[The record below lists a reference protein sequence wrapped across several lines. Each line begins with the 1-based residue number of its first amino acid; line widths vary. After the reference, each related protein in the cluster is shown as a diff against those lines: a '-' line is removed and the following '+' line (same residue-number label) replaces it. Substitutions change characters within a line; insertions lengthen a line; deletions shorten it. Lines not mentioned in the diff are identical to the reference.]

1 MALMRTNPLF
11 AELGGVTNR
20 LNRLFSRDDFG
31 DGDGPRAPVDWAPAV
46 DIVENDNDIL
56 IKAELPGVEARD
68 VQISL
73 DNNVLTLKGEH
84 RIEREVNRENYHR
97 MERSFGSFSRSFA
110 IPASI
115 DGDRVTADFK
125 NGLLTITLPK
135 KEGSRGRTIQVNAT

>member
-1 MALMRTNPLF
+1 
-11 AELGGVTNR
+11 
-20 LNRLFSRDDFG
+20 LNRLFNRDDFG

-56 IKAELPGVEARD
+56 IKAELPGIEAKD

-73 DNNVLTLKGEH
+73 DDNVLTLKGEH

-135 KEGSRGRTIQVNAT
+135 KEGSSGRTIQVNAT

>member
-11 AELGGVTNR
+11 TELGGVTSR
-20 LNRLFSRDDFG
+20 LNRLFGRDDFW
-31 DGDGPRAPVDWAPAV
+31 DGDGSRAPVDWAPAV

-68 VQISL
+68 VEIAL
-73 DNNVLTLKGEH
+73 DNNVLSLKGEH
-84 RIEREVNRENYHR
+84 RIEKEVSRENYHR
-97 MERSFGSFSRSFA
+97 MERACGSFSRSFT

-135 KEGSRGRTIQVNAT
+135 KEGSRGRTIRVNAD

>member
-11 AELGGVTNR
+11 AELGGVTSR
-20 LNRLFSRDDFG
+20 LNRLFGRDDFW
-31 DGDGPRAPVDWAPAV
+31 DGDVPRAPVDWAPAV

-68 VQISL
+68 VEISL

-84 RIEREVNRENYHR
+84 RIEKEVNRENYHR
-97 MERSFGSFSRSFA
+97 MERSCGSFSRSFA
-110 IPASI
+110 MPASI

-135 KEGSRGRTIQVNAT
+135 KEGSRGRTIQVNVA